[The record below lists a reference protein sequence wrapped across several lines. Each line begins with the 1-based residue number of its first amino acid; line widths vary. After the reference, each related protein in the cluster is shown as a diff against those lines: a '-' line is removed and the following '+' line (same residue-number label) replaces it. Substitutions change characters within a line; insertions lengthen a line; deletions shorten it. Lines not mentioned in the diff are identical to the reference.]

1 MSEKFSLQDLKDA
14 NDAILKTDESDRPYL
29 VKHDD
34 ETMVIGNANNT
45 EVKKSDF
52 KIQFRFE
59 KDELES
65 IPKEAKVINKRWVLI
80 EKEFNDIFI
89 APKDDMKVVEACFN
103 IYPFFAWYQ
112 EMQESKDNDVKE
124 IEERYGAKF
133 LDNGKTTA
141 KDENVAKKMLK
152 ERDIVTYNYS
162 RAVLHEY
169 NYGNAKGNMSD
180 GIYDFVAIVL
190 NIDDWTK
197 EHMSATSVLSA
208 FIKMTEAFP
217 EVFQETESLFGLNS
231 IEEAM
236 K

>member
-1 MSEKFSLQDLKDA
+1 
-14 NDAILKTDESDRPYL
+14 
-29 VKHDD
+29 
-34 ETMVIGNANNT
+34 
-45 EVKKSDF
+45 
-52 KIQFRFE
+52 
-59 KDELES
+59 
-65 IPKEAKVINKRWVLI
+65 
-80 EKEFNDIFI
+80 
-89 APKDDMKVVEACFN
+89 MKVVEACFN

-112 EMQESKDNDVKE
+112 EVQDNMDKEVNE

-141 KDENVAKKMLK
+141 KDENVAKNMLK
-152 ERDIVTYNYS
+152 ERDIVSENYA
-162 RAVLHEY
+162 RIVLHEY

-190 NIDDWTK
+190 GIDDWTK
-197 EHMSATSVLSA
+197 EHMSAPSVLSA
-208 FIKMTEAFP
+208 FIRMTEAFP

>member
-14 NDAILKTDESDRPYL
+14 NDAILKTDKSDRPYL
-29 VKHDD
+29 VQHDN

-45 EVKKSDF
+45 ELKKSDF
-52 KIQFRFE
+52 RIQFRFE
-59 KDELES
+59 KDELAS
-65 IPKEAKVINKRWVLI
+65 IPEEAKVINKRWVLI

-112 EMQESKDNDVKE
+112 EVQDNMDKEVNE

-133 LDNGKTTA
+133 LDNGKTTE

-152 ERDIVTYNYS
+152 ERDIVSENYA
-162 RAVLHEY
+162 RIVLHEY

-190 NIDDWTK
+190 GIDDWTK
-197 EHMSATSVLSA
+197 EHMSAPSVLSA
-208 FIKMTEAFP
+208 FIRMTEAFP
-217 EVFQETESLFGLNS
+217 EVFQETESLFGLSS